1 MQAPSWSIQP
11 ALPLS
16 LLGLTCSGIRLPEQ
30 CPVTHLPLQ
39 IKELVCLSPAQTS
52 RWAYKPSH
60 VSFCRTERNVSQ
72 DCALGVALGTS
83 EVSLSLSLRVTI
95 LPRVI
100 QVSSYQPLTEMH
112 QKKRGARQPQ
122 RPSLPSIPDH
132 HGWQLWGTVCWI
144 LNVRSESLVLPET
157 KLKPITARYP
167 STHPRGPVLRLGR
180 SGLFN
185 DIRPLSVPSLT
196 GQEDPVRP
204 GCQFNDMVGPCV

>member
-1 MQAPSWSIQP
+1 MCVQAPSWSIQP

-30 CPVTHLPLQ
+30 CPVTHSSLQ
-39 IKELVCLSPAQTS
+39 TKKLACLSLGTNTTLGLQALTS
-52 RWAYKPSH
+52 HFVVQR
-60 VSFCRTERNVSQ
+60 
-72 DCALGVALGTS
+72 GTS

-185 DIRPLSVPSLT
+185 DIRPLSVPGLT

-204 GCQFNDMVGPCV
+204 GCQFYDMVGPCV